1 MSVTAPR
8 GFRAAGV
15 ACGIKASGAL
25 DLALVASTHPC
36 TAAAVFT
43 TNQIKAAPVRY
54 DLVLLAR
61 RRTGFR
67 AVIINSGNANACTGP
82 RGLSDIYAIADLAGF
97 LLGFPPDTILVMST
111 GVIGVPLPVD
121 AIRAGLFQ
129 AIPALS
135 EEGGEAAARAIMTT
149 DTRPKMAV
157 RRLTLNGTPVTIG
170 GMAKGA
176 GMIHPHMATMLA
188 LITTDVAVEPELLDD
203 LLRAAVDA
211 SFHRISVDGD
221 QSTNDTVMILANG
234 ASGVALDARNAPL
247 FREALT
253 DLCVELAQAIV
264 RDGEGA
270 TKFVEIRVR
279 GARTP
284 QEARHIARHIA
295 RSPLVKTAFYG
306 EDPNWG
312 RILAAAGS
320 AGVSLD
326 TEAISLWIQR
336 GEEPPLLLFDRGS
349 PALYFED
356 VAREIFAAPSFRV
369 ILELGLGDGEDWVWT
384 CDLSHEY
391 VTINGRYRT

>member
-1 MSVTAPR
+1 MSVTAPQ

-15 ACGIKASGAL
+15 ACGIKTSGAL
-25 DLALVASTHPC
+25 DLALVASTRPC

-43 TNQIKAAPVRY
+43 TNQVKAAPVRY
-54 DLVLLAR
+54 SQTLFAR
-61 RRTGFR
+61 RRAGFR

-82 RGLSDIYAIADLAGF
+82 RGLSDVHRIVEFAGF
-97 LLGFPPDTILVMST
+97 LLGFPPDTILMMST

-121 AIRAGLFQ
+121 KIQDGLMRAV
-129 AIPALS
+129 PALS
-135 EEGGEAAARAIMTT
+135 EAGGEDAARAIMTT

-157 RRLTLNGTPVTIG
+157 RRLTLNGVPVTIG

-176 GMIHPHMATMLA
+176 GMIHPQMATMLA
-188 LITTDVAVEPELLDD
+188 LITTDAAIEAERLET

-211 SFHRISVDGD
+211 SFHRITVDGD

-234 ASGVALDARNAPL
+234 AAEVSVDENAMPL
-247 FREALT
+247 FQEALT
-253 DLCVELAQAIV
+253 DLCIELAQAIV
-264 RDGEGA
+264 KDGEGA

-279 GARTP
+279 GARTAS
-284 QEARHIARHIA
+284 EARRIARHIA

-312 RILAAAGS
+312 RILAAAGA

-326 TEAISLWIQR
+326 PDAISLWIQR
-336 GEEPPLLLFDRGS
+336 GDESPILLFDRGA
-349 PALYFED
+349 PALYFEEE
-356 VAREIFAAPSFRV
+356 ARRVFQAPSFRV
-369 ILELGLGDGEDWVWT
+369 LLDLGLGDGEDWVWT
-384 CDLSHEY
+384 CDLSHDY

>member
-1 MSVTAPR
+1 MSVTAPK

-15 ACGIKASGAL
+15 ACGIKANGAL
-25 DLALVASTHPC
+25 DLALVASTRPC

-54 DLVLLAR
+54 DQTLLLR
-61 RRTGFR
+61 RRAGFR
-67 AVIINSGNANACTGP
+67 AVVINSGNANACTGP
-82 RGLSDIYAIADLAGF
+82 RGLSDVYTVTEFAGF
-97 LLGFPPDTILVMST
+97 LLGYPPDTILMMST

-121 AIRAGLFQ
+121 KIQAGLMQ

-157 RRLTLNGTPVTIG
+157 RQLTLQGVPVTIG

-176 GMIHPHMATMLA
+176 GMIHPQMATMLA
-188 LITTDVAVEPELLDD
+188 LITTDAEIDADRLQALLHT
-203 LLRAAVDA
+203 AVDA
-211 SFHRISVDGD
+211 SFHRITIDGD

-234 ASGVALDARNAPL
+234 AAGVALDERSLPL
-247 FREALT
+247 FQEALT
-253 DLCVELAQAIV
+253 DLCQELAKAIV
-264 RDGEGA
+264 QDGEGA

-284 QEARHIARHIA
+284 EEARRIARHIA

-312 RILAAAGS
+312 RILAAAGA
-320 AGVSLD
+320 AGVSFD
-326 TEAISLWIQR
+326 PERISLQIESEQ
-336 GEEPPLLLFDRGS
+336 GPPVLLFDRGA
-349 PALYFED
+349 PAFYFEED
-356 VAREIFAAPSFRV
+356 ARRVLQAPAFRV
-369 ILELGLGDGEDWVWT
+369 ILDLDMGFEEDWVWT

>member
-1 MSVTAPR
+1 MSVTAPQ

-15 ACGIKASGAL
+15 ACGIKSSGAL
-25 DLALVASTHPC
+25 DLALVASARPC

-54 DLVLLAR
+54 DQVLLAR
-61 RRTGFR
+61 RRAGFR
-67 AVIINSGNANACTGP
+67 AVVINSGNANACTGP
-82 RGLSDIYAIADLAGF
+82 KGLSDVYSVTELAGF

-121 AIRAGLFQ
+121 KIRAGLMR
-129 AIPALS
+129 AVPALS

-149 DTRPKMAV
+149 DTRPKMGV
-157 RRLTLNGTPVTIG
+157 RRLTLHGVPVTIG

-188 LITTDVAVEPELLDD
+188 LITTDAEIDPDHLEV
-203 LLRAAVDA
+203 LLRAAVDT

-234 ASGVALDARNAPL
+234 AAGARVDERSMPL
-247 FREALT
+247 FQEALT
-253 DLCVELAQAIV
+253 DLCMELAKAIV
-264 RDGEGA
+264 QDGEGA
-270 TKFVEIRVR
+270 TKLVEIRVR

-284 QEARHIARHIA
+284 EEARWIARHIA

-312 RILAAAGS
+312 RILAAAGA
-320 AGVSLD
+320 AGVTFDSD
-326 TEAISLWIQR
+326 AVSLWIQR
-336 GEEPPLLLFDRGS
+336 ENEPPLLLFDRGS
-349 PALYFED
+349 
-356 VAREIFAAPSFRV
+356 
-369 ILELGLGDGEDWVWT
+369 
-384 CDLSHEY
+384 
-391 VTINGRYRT
+391 

>member
-15 ACGIKASGAL
+15 ACGIKASGAP

-82 RGLSDIYAIADLAGF
+82 RGLSDIYAIVDLAGF

>member
-1 MSVTAPR
+1 
-8 GFRAAGV
+8 
-15 ACGIKASGAL
+15 
-25 DLALVASTHPC
+25 
-36 TAAAVFT
+36 
-43 TNQIKAAPVRY
+43 
-54 DLVLLAR
+54 
-61 RRTGFR
+61 
-67 AVIINSGNANACTGP
+67 
-82 RGLSDIYAIADLAGF
+82 
-97 LLGFPPDTILVMST
+97 
-111 GVIGVPLPVD
+111 
-121 AIRAGLFQ
+121 
-129 AIPALS
+129 
-135 EEGGEAAARAIMTT
+135 
-149 DTRPKMAV
+149 MAV
-157 RRLTLNGTPVTIG
+157 RRLTLNGTPATIG

>member
-1 MSVTAPR
+1 MSVTAPQ
-8 GFRAAGV
+8 GFRAAGI

-25 DLALVASTHPC
+25 DLALVASAHPC

-54 DLVLLAR
+54 DQAMLAHR
-61 RRTGFR
+61 RAGFR
-67 AVIINSGNANACTGP
+67 AVVINSGNANACTGP
-82 RGLSDIYAIADLAGF
+82 RGLSDAYSVAEFAGF
-97 LLGFPPDTILVMST
+97 LLGFPPDTVLIMST

-121 AIRAGLFQ
+121 KIRAGLMR
-129 AIPALS
+129 AVPALS
-135 EEGGEAAARAIMTT
+135 EDGGEAAARAIMTT
-149 DTRPKMAV
+149 DTRPKLAV
-157 RRLTLNGTPVTIG
+157 RRLMIHGVPVTIG

-188 LITTDVAVEPELLDD
+188 LITTDAEIDADPLRM
-203 LLRAAVDA
+203 LLRSAVDA
-211 SFHRISVDGD
+211 SFHRITVDGD

-234 ASGVALDARNAPL
+234 AAGVVVDERSMPL
-247 FREALT
+247 FQEALT
-253 DLCVELAQAIV
+253 DLFVELAKAII

-284 QEARHIARHIA
+284 EEARQIARHIA

-312 RILAAAGS
+312 RILAAAGA
-320 AGVSLD
+320 AGVSFDAD
-326 TEAISLWIQR
+326 TVSLWIQR
-336 GEEPPLLLFDRGS
+336 ENEPPLLLFDRGS
-349 PALYFED
+349 PALYFEEE
-356 VAREIFAAPSFRV
+356 ARRIFQAPSFRV
-369 ILELGLGDGEDWVWT
+369 LLDLELGEWEDWVWT

>member
-1 MSVTAPR
+1 MSVTAPQ

-15 ACGIKASGAL
+15 ACGIKNSGAL
-25 DLALVASTHPC
+25 DLALVASARPC
-36 TAAAVFT
+36 TAAGVFT

-54 DLVLLAR
+54 DQVLLAR
-61 RRTGFR
+61 RRAGFR
-67 AVIINSGNANACTGP
+67 AVVINSGNANACTGP
-82 RGLSDIYAIADLAGF
+82 KGLSDVYSVTELAGF

-121 AIRAGLFQ
+121 KIRAGLMR
-129 AIPALS
+129 AVPALS

-149 DTRPKMAV
+149 DTRPKMGV
-157 RRLTLNGTPVTIG
+157 RRLTLHGVPVTIG

-188 LITTDVAVEPELLDD
+188 LITTDAEIDPDHLEA

-234 ASGVALDARNAPL
+234 ASGARVDERSMPL
-247 FREALT
+247 FQEALT
-253 DLCVELAQAIV
+253 DLCIELAKAIV
-264 RDGEGA
+264 QDGEGA
-270 TKFVEIRVR
+270 TKLVEIRVR

-284 QEARHIARHIA
+284 EEARWIARHIA

-320 AGVSLD
+320 AGVTFDSD
-326 TEAISLWIQR
+326 AVSLWIQR
-336 GEEPPLLLFDRGS
+336 ENEPPLLLFDRGS
-349 PALYFED
+349 PAFYFEEE
-356 VAREIFAAPSFRV
+356 ARRIFQAPSFRV
-369 ILELGLGDGEDWVWT
+369 LIDLGLGEGENWVWT
-384 CDLSHEY
+384 CDLSHDY
-391 VTINGRYRT
+391 VSINGSYRT

>member
-82 RGLSDIYAIADLAGF
+82 RGLSDIYAIVDLAGL

-121 AIRAGLFQ
+121 AIRAGLLQ

-234 ASGVALDARNAPL
+234 ASGVAVDARNAPL

-312 RILAAAGS
+312 RIIAAAGS

-356 VAREIFAAPSFRV
+356 VAREIFDASSFRV

>member
-82 RGLSDIYAIADLAGF
+82 RGLSDIYAIVDLAGF

-157 RRLTLNGTPVTIG
+157 RRLTLNGIPVTIG

>member
-82 RGLSDIYAIADLAGF
+82 RGLSDIYAIVDLAGF

>member
-1 MSVTAPR
+1 MSVTAPQ

-15 ACGIKASGAL
+15 ACGIKANGAL
-25 DLALVASTHPC
+25 DLALVASTRPC

-54 DLVLLAR
+54 DQVLLAR

-67 AVIINSGNANACTGP
+67 AVLINSGNANACTGP
-82 RGLSDIYAIADLAGF
+82 RGLSDIYAIVDLAGF
-97 LLGFPPDTILVMST
+97 LLGFPPDTILMMST

-121 AIRAGLFQ
+121 AIRAGLLQ

-135 EEGGEAAARAIMTT
+135 EEGGEAAAQAIMTT

-157 RRLTLNGTPVTIG
+157 RRLTVNGLPVTIG

-221 QSTNDTVMILANG
+221 QSTNDTVLILANA
-234 ASGVALDARNAPL
+234 ASGVTLDARTAPL
-247 FREALT
+247 FREALM
-253 DLCVELAQAIV
+253 DLCIELAQAIV

-320 AGVSLD
+320 AGISPD

-356 VAREIFAAPSFRV
+356 VARQIFAAPSFRV

-391 VTINGRYRT
+391 VTLNGRYRT

>member
-82 RGLSDIYAIADLAGF
+82 RGLSDIYAIVDLAGF

-121 AIRAGLFQ
+121 AIRVGLFQ

>member
-82 RGLSDIYAIADLAGF
+82 RGLSDIYAIVDLAGF

-121 AIRAGLFQ
+121 AIRAGLLQ

>member
-1 MSVTAPR
+1 MSVTAPQ

-25 DLALVASTHPC
+25 DLALVASTQPC

-43 TNQIKAAPVRY
+43 TNQVKAAPVRY
-54 DLVLLAR
+54 DQAMLAR
-61 RRTGFR
+61 RRAGFR
-67 AVIINSGNANACTGP
+67 AVVINSGNANACTGP
-82 RGLSDIYAIADLAGF
+82 RGLSDVYSVAELAGF
-97 LLGFPPDTILVMST
+97 LLGFPPDTILMMST

-121 AIRAGLFQ
+121 KIRTGLLR
-129 AIPALS
+129 AVPLLS

-157 RRLTLNGTPVTIG
+157 RRLVLNGIPVTIG

-188 LITTDVAVEPELLDD
+188 LITTDAGVDADHLNALLH
-203 LLRAAVDA
+203 AAVDA
-211 SFHRISVDGD
+211 SFHRITVDGD

-234 ASGVALDARNAPL
+234 ASGVTVDEGSMPL

-253 DLCVELAQAIV
+253 DLCIELAKAIV
-264 RDGEGA
+264 QDGEGA

-284 QEARHIARHIA
+284 QEARRIARHIA

-312 RILAAAGS
+312 RILAAAGA
-320 AGVSLD
+320 AGVSFNADAL
-326 TEAISLWIQR
+326 SLWIQR
-336 GEEPPLLLFDRGS
+336 EGEPPLLLFDRGA
-349 PALYFED
+349 PALYFEEE
-356 VAREIFAAPSFRV
+356 ARRIFQAPSFRV
-369 ILELGLGDGEDWVWT
+369 LLDLDLGDGEDWVWT